1 VILGRLSTHGVSF
14 FFFFH
19 LIFLLSSFPSAFS
32 IQCEGCSARSY
43 CGYTA
48 ANTGFRLALAIATIF
63 LAVAM
68 YVKVFTEK
76 EMLLYF
82 ILLIHAV
89 LWFAAS
95 MADAVS
101 LTNATMAC
109 NDNKF
114 DGGVSNSTCY
124 PNIYGKKYLC
134 VHHNILNFSL
144 WCIFR
149 CIYRY

>member
-1 VILGRLSTHGVSF
+1 VF
-14 FFFFH
+14 FFVFC
-19 LIFLLSSFPSAFS
+19 LIFLFSYFPPAFS

-43 CGYTA
+43 CGYTS

-63 LAVAM
+63 LAVAIHF
-68 YVKVFTEK
+68 KVFTEK
-76 EMLLYF
+76 ELLLYF

-89 LWFAAS
+89 MWFAAS

-124 PNIYGKKYLC
+124 PNIYGEKRLC
-134 VHHNILNFSL
+134 LHA
-144 WCIFR
+144 
-149 CIYRY
+149 